1 MRADKKEESEDM
13 NKGTVERKGEGET
26 KAETPVVS
34 ADERDGEAHRTL
46 PTAAWVAIAVVAL
59 VVGVLAGHYL
69 LGSSGSVSLDGR
81 TTLAASELDSTIA
94 TYTFDGQTTAV
105 SAREVLVEANG
116 GADPSANDDGTY
128 DIPTASTVLTYVQ
141 NEIILQD
148 AEDRGITAS
157 DEDVDEFVE
166 ESFGTDLATLASSW
180 GIEEDAAREM
190 VAEAVIMRKL
200 QDSVA
205 STTLPDLPDEPEAPA
220 DGEED
225 EPTAEYAQYII
236 DLLGD
241 EWDADA
247 DTWARTDGS
256 YYATLSSY
264 DISNDSA
271 TYAAA
276 TAAYGVAASEYQEA
290 YTQISEELGDYSAA
304 LLSRATIQLGSLA

>member
-1 MRADKKEESEDM
+1 MRAGKGDESEDM
-13 NKGTVERKGEGET
+13 NKGTAERKGESVI

-34 ADERDGEAHRTL
+34 ADEKDGQPHRTL

-69 LGSSGSVSLDGR
+69 LGSSGTISLDGR

-141 NEIILQD
+141 NQIILQD

>member
-1 MRADKKEESEDM
+1 MRADKNEESEDM
-13 NKGTVERKGEGET
+13 NKDKVERKGEGET
-26 KAETPVVS
+26 KAETPVVC
-34 ADERDGEAHRTL
+34 ADEQDGQAHRTL

-69 LGSSGSVSLDGR
+69 LGSSGTVSLDGR

-247 DTWARTDGS
+247 NTWARTDGS

>member
-1 MRADKKEESEDM
+1 MRADKGDESEDM
-13 NKGTVERKGEGET
+13 NKGTAERKGESET
-26 KAETPVVS
+26 KAETSVVS
-34 ADERDGEAHRTL
+34 ADEKDGQPHRTL

-69 LGSSGSVSLDGR
+69 LGSSGTISLDGR

-141 NEIILQD
+141 NQIILQD

>member
-1 MRADKKEESEDM
+1 MRADKKDESEDM
-13 NKGTVERKGEGET
+13 NKGTVERKDEGET

-34 ADERDGEAHRTL
+34 ADERDGQPHRTL

-69 LGSSGSVSLDGR
+69 LGSSGTVSLDGR

-247 DTWARTDGS
+247 NTWARTDGS

>member
-1 MRADKKEESEDM
+1 MRAGKGDESEDM
-13 NKGTVERKGEGET
+13 NKGTAERKGEREA

-34 ADERDGEAHRTL
+34 ADEQDGQEHRTL

-69 LGSSGSVSLDGR
+69 LGSSGTISLDGR

-141 NEIILQD
+141 NQIILQD

>member
-1 MRADKKEESEDM
+1 MRADKGDESEDM
-13 NKGTVERKGEGET
+13 NKGTAERKGESVT

-34 ADERDGEAHRTL
+34 ADEKDGQEHRTL
-46 PTAAWVAIAVVAL
+46 PTAVWVAIAVVAL

-69 LGSSGSVSLDGR
+69 LGSSGTISLDGR

-141 NEIILQD
+141 NQIILQD

>member
-1 MRADKKEESEDM
+1 MRADKNDESEDM
-13 NKGTVERKGEGET
+13 NKGTVERKVEGET
-26 KAETPVVS
+26 KAEMPVVS
-34 ADERDGEAHRTL
+34 ADEKDGQPHRTL

-69 LGSSGSVSLDGR
+69 LGSSGTISLDGR

-225 EPTAEYAQYII
+225 EPTAEYAQYVI

>member
-1 MRADKKEESEDM
+1 MRADKGDESEEM
-13 NKGTVERKGEGET
+13 NKGTAERKGVGET
-26 KAETPVVS
+26 KAETSVVS
-34 ADERDGEAHRTL
+34 ADEQDGQEHRTL

-69 LGSSGSVSLDGR
+69 LGSSGTISLDGR

-141 NEIILQD
+141 NQIILQD

-276 TAAYGVAASEYQEA
+276 TAAYGVAASEYREA

>member
-1 MRADKKEESEDM
+1 MRAGKGDESEDM
-13 NKGTVERKGEGET
+13 NKGTAERKGEREA

-34 ADERDGEAHRTL
+34 ADEKDGQLHRTL

-69 LGSSGSVSLDGR
+69 LGSSGSISLDGR

-141 NEIILQD
+141 NQIILQD

>member
-1 MRADKKEESEDM
+1 MRAGKGDESEDM
-13 NKGTVERKGEGET
+13 NKGTAERKGENET
-26 KAETPVVS
+26 KAETSVVS
-34 ADERDGEAHRTL
+34 ADEKDGQPHRTL

-69 LGSSGSVSLDGR
+69 LGSSGTISLDGR

-141 NEIILQD
+141 NQIILQD

-220 DGEED
+220 DGGED

>member
-1 MRADKKEESEDM
+1 MRAGKGDESEDM
-13 NKGTVERKGEGET
+13 NKGTAERKGESVTKVET
-26 KAETPVVS
+26 SVVS
-34 ADERDGEAHRTL
+34 ADEQDGQEHRTL

-69 LGSSGSVSLDGR
+69 LGSSGTISLDGR

-141 NEIILQD
+141 NQIILQD

>member
-1 MRADKKEESEDM
+1 MRADKNDESEDM

-34 ADERDGEAHRTL
+34 ADEQDGQPHRTL

-69 LGSSGSVSLDGR
+69 LGSSGTVSLDGR

-236 DLLGD
+236 NLLGD